1 MKTPSARAQGCAL
14 CEVCGRLGKLAES
27 ERCLRC
33 GAPLHLRRPFSLQRS
48 WALLIAAYVFYL
60 PANLLPIMETQSLF
74 GVQSDTIM
82 SGVTFLW
89 HSGSWALALIVFTAS
104 IVVPLLKLLSL
115 TALLVSAQRRHPGP
129 ALPRARLYRLLELIG
144 RWSML
149 DVYVVA
155 ILVALVQ
162 AQSLATMAPGPG
174 VLAFAAV
181 VVLSMLATMAFDPRL
196 IWDRVDHHHKDIR
209 REPH

>member
-1 MKTPSARAQGCAL
+1 MTTVTAREQGFAL
-14 CEVCGRLGKLAES
+14 CEVCGRLGKIAEG
-27 ERCLRC
+27 ERCRRC
-33 GAPLHLRRPFSLQRS
+33 GTLLHQRRPLSLQRS
-48 WALLIAAYVFYL
+48 WALLIAAYALYL

-82 SGVTFLW
+82 SGVAFLW
-89 HSGSWALALIVFTAS
+89 HSGSWVLALVVFSAS

-115 TALLVSAQRRHPGP
+115 TALLISVQRHHPGP

-174 VLAFAAV
+174 VLPFAAV

-196 IWDRVDHHHKDIR
+196 IWDRAEIKNEDMR
-209 REPH
+209 SEPL

>member
-1 MKTPSARAQGCAL
+1 MLAAGGTGRAMG
-14 CEVCGRLGKLAES
+14 
-27 ERCLRC
+27 LR
-33 GAPLHLRRPFSLQRS
+33 G
-48 WALLIAAYVFYL
+48 
-60 PANLLPIMETQSLF
+60 
-74 GVQSDTIM
+74 
-82 SGVTFLW
+82 TFLW
-89 HSGSWALALIVFTAS
+89 LKDLVGT
-104 IVVPLLKLLSL
+104 LLERPDELMLELGAGGELLVARLRALLSL
-115 TALLVSAQRRHPGP
+115 TALLILVQRDKPGP
-129 ALPRARLYRLLELIG
+129 RLPSARLYRLLELIG

-196 IWDRVDHHHKDIR
+196 IWDRVQNEEIR
-209 REPH
+209 LESN

>member
-1 MKTPSARAQGCAL
+1 M
-14 CEVCGRLGKLAES
+14 
-27 ERCLRC
+27 
-33 GAPLHLRRPFSLQRS
+33 F
-48 WALLIAAYVFYL
+48 
-60 PANLLPIMETQSLF
+60 
-74 GVQSDTIM
+74 
-82 SGVTFLW
+82 
-89 HSGSWALALIVFTAS
+89 
-104 IVVPLLKLLSL
+104 SL
-115 TALLVSAQRRHPGP
+115 TALLISVQRTPPGP

-174 VLAFAAV
+174 VLPFAAV

-196 IWDRVDHHHKDIR
+196 IWDPR
-209 REPH
+209 RN

>member
-1 MKTPSARAQGCAL
+1 MSLMSACEQGFAL
-14 CEVCGRLGKLAES
+14 CEVCGRLGKVAES
-27 ERCLRC
+27 GRCLRC
-33 GAPLHLRRPFSLQRS
+33 GARLHWRKPSSLQRS
-48 WALLIAAYVFYL
+48 WALLIAAYALYL

-82 SGVTFLW
+82 SGVAFLW
-89 HSGSWALALIVFTAS
+89 HSGSWVLALIVFSAS

-115 TALLVSAQRRHPGP
+115 TVLLVSVQRRRPGP

-196 IWDRVDHHHKDIR
+196 IWDGVNVKNKENR
-209 REPH
+209 RESN